1 MPAPGLEMS
10 PVVRYMQLAI
20 ADTTGRPV
28 SRAYWCVMLF
38 TAAVLMAPLALIPHL
53 PLVDYPNHLAGAYVL
68 ANYDQVPLLQQ
79 TYEIHRL
86 PAPYLAM
93 NLIIAPLS
101 KMMNVESAGKL
112 FIAFT
117 IVLYC
122 IGCHL
127 LVVAI
132 RGRPTWAVPV
142 ACLWFYNSTTLWGF
156 LNYTF
161 GIATFLIALA
171 CWLRWRHRWSA
182 STVVAFAALAF
193 ACYFSHIT
201 SYLFLGLTMAVVCGY
216 EIWTGRARVAQCA
229 VSLLPG
235 LAPLPAYFLWKHLI
249 SQRHEIQGSST
260 LVWNT
265 VFGKVASGPATLIRT
280 YDTRIDVV
288 LALAWGGL
296 CVYLFWKSRRTT
308 VVTPL
313 ALAAAV
319 FVFLF
324 LAMPKDI
331 VSKAYAIGNLD
342 SRFLVPGCLLL
353 LFAIEVHPGRKA
365 ATIAVTVFL
374 VLSVARLGVLELS
387 WRRMSAQI
395 EEATTLFQLFPEGAK
410 VLREFQPRDQ
420 LDEKKRDMA
429 LSYVLCYA
437 IPKKR
442 IVDPQFFETGHM
454 IALRDR
460 RLLSRVSTSKFDG
473 DFYQPFDYVWSY
485 GETPELMKVLASQGS
500 RLDSRAGF
508 TVWKL
513 NHEPERHP
521 TSRLG
526 TAAPPP

>member
-1 MPAPGLEMS
+1 MS
-10 PVVRYMQLAI
+10 PVVRYTQLPVAH
-20 ADTTGRPV
+20 TTDRPA
-28 SRAYWCVMLF
+28 SRAYWWVMLF
-38 TAAVLMAPLALIPHL
+38 TALVLLVPLALIPHL

-68 ANYDQVPLLQQ
+68 AYYDQVPLFQQ
-79 TYEIHRL
+79 TYEIHRV

-93 NLIIAPLS
+93 DVIIAPLT

-117 IVLYC
+117 IILYC

-156 LNYTF
+156 LNYIF

-171 CWLRWRHRWSA
+171 CWLRWRRDWSA
-182 STVVAFAALAF
+182 PTVVGFAALAF
-193 ACYFSHIT
+193 ACYFSHII
-201 SYLFLGLTMAVVCGY
+201 SYLFLGLVMAVVCGY
-216 EIWTGRARVAQCA
+216 EIWTKRATAAQCV

-249 SQRHEIQGSST
+249 SQQHGTQGSST
-260 LVWNT
+260 LVWNS

-296 CVYLFWKSRRTT
+296 CVYLLWKSRRTT

-319 FVFLF
+319 FLFLF
-324 LAMPKDI
+324 LALPKDI

-353 LFAIEVHPGRKA
+353 LFAIDVHPGRKA

-374 VLSVARLGVLELS
+374 VLSIARLGVLERS

-395 EEATTLFQLFPEGAK
+395 DEATTLFQLFPEGAK

-437 IPKKR
+437 IPEKR
-442 IVDPQFFETGHM
+442 IVDVQFFETGHM

-460 RLLSRVSTSKFDG
+460 RLLRTESTSEFDG
-473 DFYQPFDYVWSY
+473 DFYQQFEYVWSY
-485 GETPELMKVLASQGS
+485 GETPELMKMLASQGS

-513 NHEPERHP
+513 NHEAVRHP

-526 TAAPPP
+526 ATASPP